1 MAKII
6 PSVDRATASM
16 CSFPATE
23 WGPFMQKAAID
34 TAFSFGAE
42 MRLEALQEAARA
54 HFVSTLPKRYSQQ
67 TIRQYKDFAD
77 RAASEFG
84 RGLQQAIEKSR
95 AVPANVESAAG
106 KLQDTLR
113 TLTGLDWAIKSA
125 QSTSDYDA
133 LISLLDVVVPALR
146 SQLDST
152 LTMLSDVAG

>member
-6 PSVDRATASM
+6 PSVDRATASV

-42 MRLEALQEAARA
+42 MCLDALQEAARA
-54 HFVSTLPKRYSQQ
+54 HFVSTLPKRHSQQ
-67 TIRQYKDFAD
+67 TTRQYKDFAD
-77 RAASEFG
+77 QAASEFG
-84 RGLQQAIEKSR
+84 RGLQQAIERSR
-95 AVPANVESAAG
+95 AGPANVDSARG
-106 KLQDTLR
+106 KLQDTLC
-113 TLTGLDWAIKSA
+113 TLTGMDWAIKNA
-125 QSTSDYDA
+125 QSPSDCDA

-152 LTMLSDVAG
+152 LTMLSEAAG